1 MGCGLAET
9 EEAWVK
15 MEERWA
21 QSEHSVSSP
30 RSLPGDLEWRR
41 ALDSAGQ
48 QYSGVLPDGMR
59 AKRDPEPGAAARAQL
74 NQLLGLVD
82 LLLCLEV
89 KGCVTPR
96 GQGWDF
102 PAFRLAEPS
111 STPP

>member
-15 MEERWA
+15 MEDHKDLQARWV

-96 GQGWDF
+96 GQGWI
-102 PAFRLAEPS
+102 S
-111 STPP
+111 HNVTTP